1 MTAPAI
7 PPVGGGSLASVI
19 MASWGA
25 ATIFWMGLGATI
37 WRLFFEPR
45 LKDMKAQ
52 LDEER
57 RRCDEEVA
65 ALRDRVKQL
74 ETMLLLHG
82 PAALRQQMR
91 AALFDK
97 ERDERAVRDAAHG

>member
-1 MTAPAI
+1 MTAPTI
-7 PPVGGGSLASVI
+7 PPVTGGALAGVI
-19 MASWGA
+19 MASWAA
-25 ATIFWMGLGATI
+25 ATVFWMGLGATI
-37 WRLFFEPR
+37 WRLFSEPR

-52 LDEER
+52 LDAER

-82 PAALRQQMR
+82 PAALRQQMK
-91 AALFDK
+91 AALTDK
-97 ERDERAVRDAAHG
+97 ERGIPAIRDAARG

>member
-1 MTAPAI
+1 MSAPTI
-7 PPVGGGSLASVI
+7 PPVTGGSLAGVI
-19 MASWGA
+19 MASWAA
-25 ATIFWMGLGATI
+25 ATVFWMGLGATI

-57 RRCDEEVA
+57 KRCDEEVA

-82 PAALRQQMR
+82 TAALRQQMQV
-91 AALFDK
+91 ALS
-97 ERDERAVRDAAHG
+97 EQAEEIREVREATRD